1 MRVIQFI
8 DPLLCPNGKTE
19 DKFWTS
25 FCRREEC
32 YFYATIQKLQS
43 VLNGSNLC
51 VYKTS
56 VELEIRSS
64 KIILVM

>member
-8 DPLLCPNGKTE
+8 DPLLRPNGKTE

-43 VLNGSNLC
+43 VLNGSNLW
-51 VYKTS
+51 YKTS

>member
-1 MRVIQFI
+1 M
-8 DPLLCPNGKTE
+8 DELLQERGMLFLCHDSKITI
-19 DKFWTS
+19 S
-25 FCRREEC
+25 FEWFE
-32 YFYATIQKLQS
+32 S
-43 VLNGSNLC
+43 V